1 MRTFILGT
9 DWGMDCDDV
18 TAVRILARAHK
29 AGKIRIAGIGIN
41 HCFNTSVASLDGFLS
56 TEGVFGIPIG
66 IDRDIIEDGDGSYQK
81 RLAERA
87 VEYKNNDDA
96 EDAVRLYRA
105 ILHNAT
111 EKVEIAEV
119 GFHQVIAKVLM
130 SGPDD
135 ISEKTGLELFSEK
148 VAKVWV
154 MGGKW
159 DVDEGAEFNFNF
171 KPITRKASHTLCEI
185 CPVPITFLGFE
196 IGCDVI
202 TGSKLPK
209 DDVLRVAMADYGWP
223 DGRFSWDPMTVALA
237 IDNDTDAWEY
247 DTVRGTAFV
256 DVETGKNRFEKSE
269 NGLHEY
275 LVRRQGIEYYA
286 DRIDELIK

>member
-29 AGKIRIAGIGIN
+29 AGKIKIAGIGIN

-56 TEGVFGIPIG
+56 TEDVFGIPIG
-66 IDRDIIEDGDGSYQK
+66 LDRDLLEDKDGTYQK
-81 RLAERA
+81 RLAEKA
-87 VEYKNNDDA
+87 VTYKTNDEA
-96 EDAVRLYRA
+96 EDAVRLYRK
-105 ILHNAT
+105 ILAEAK
-111 EKVEIAEV
+111 EKLEIIEV
-119 GFHQVIAKVLM
+119 GFHQIIAKVLE
-130 SGPDD
+130 SGKDD
-135 ISEKTGLELFSEK
+135 ISDKTGAQLVAEK
-148 VAKVWV
+148 VEKLWV
-154 MGGKW
+154 MAGKW
-159 DVDEGAEFNFNF
+159 DEEVGKEFNFNF
-171 KPITRKASHTLCEI
+171 KPVTRKASHILCKI

-209 DDVLRVAMADYGWP
+209 DDVLKIAMADYGWP

-237 IDNDTDAWEY
+237 IDADEDAWEY
-247 DTVRGTAFV
+247 DTVSGKAFV
-256 DVETGKNRFEKSE
+256 DEATGNNTFEKNQ
-269 NGLHEY
+269 NGLHKY
-275 LVRRQGIEYYA
+275 LVRRKSPEYYA

>member
-56 TEGVFGIPIG
+56 TEDVFGIPIG
-66 IDRDIIEDGDGSYQK
+66 LDRDLVEETDGSYQK

-87 VEYKNNDDA
+87 VNYKSN
-96 EDAVRLYRA
+96 EDAVRLFRS
-105 ILHNAT
+105 ILAEAD
-111 EKVEIAEV
+111 EKVEIVEV
-119 GFHQVIAKVLM
+119 GFHHIVAKVLM
-130 SGPDD
+130 SGADD
-135 ISEKTGLELFSEK
+135 ISEKTGMELVSEK
-148 VAKVWV
+148 VEKFWIMA
-154 MGGKW
+154 GRW
-159 DVDEGAEFNFNF
+159 DVEVGDEFNFHH
-171 KPITRKASHTLCEI
+171 KPVTRKASHALCKI

-196 IGCDVI
+196 IGCDVV

-209 DDVLRVAMADYGWP
+209 DDVLKIAMADYGWP

-237 IDNDTDAWEY
+237 IDADTEAWEY

-256 DVETGKNRFEKSE
+256 DEETGKNRFEKSD

-275 LVRRQGIEYYA
+275 LVRRRDIQYYA